1 MKKDSTVFLKHI
13 LESIGLIEKYT
24 KGFKKKK
31 FKKSRKIQDAVIRNL
46 EIIGE
51 ATKNLPKDFT
61 AKHPEISWSKIAGLR
76 DVLIHMYFG
85 VDLDMTWDVIK
96 NHLPDLKKKIKA
108 ILKKIK

>member
-13 LESIGLIEKYT
+13 LESINLIQKYT
-24 KGFKKKK
+24 KGFTKKK

-51 ATKNLPKDFT
+51 ATKNLPKEFT
-61 AKHPEISWSKIAGLR
+61 AKYPEISWRKIAGLR

-96 NHLPDLKKKIKA
+96 THLPDLKKKIKA
-108 ILKKIK
+108 ILKKK